1 MMKLIAKR
9 MGKRMKRNL
18 LTITVVED
26 AFYFD
31 ILCVDVDDVIN
42 VESAELHGRANS
54 VSKQLS

>member
-1 MMKLIAKR
+1 MMKPIAKR

-31 ILCVDVDDVIN
+31 ILCVDVDDVIM
-42 VESAELHGRANS
+42 
-54 VSKQLS
+54 